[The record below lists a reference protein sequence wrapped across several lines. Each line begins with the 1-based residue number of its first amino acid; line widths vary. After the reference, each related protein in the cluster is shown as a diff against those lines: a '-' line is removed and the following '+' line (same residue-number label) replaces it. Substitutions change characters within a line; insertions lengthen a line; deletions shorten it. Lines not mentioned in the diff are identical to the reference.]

1 MQEEKILDE
10 IELRVVA
17 SLLEKKMSTPE
28 YYPMT
33 LNALK
38 NACNQSSNRDPV
50 VAFDEKTVASALERL
65 RDKGFSRVVHA
76 ADSRVPKYKETL
88 TEYFMLGDEE
98 AAVLCELMLRGA
110 QTVGELRNR
119 TARLWNFKELSEVE
133 EALTN
138 LIEKPP
144 RPLIVRLPRQPG
156 QKEPRSAHLLAGEVN
171 IEEIAA
177 SHSTHHAPRIEAAM
191 LEARAE
197 NERFAKLETEVET
210 LKQELENLKQQFE
223 GFKKQFE

>member
-10 IELRVVA
+10 IEVRVVA
-17 SLLEKKMSTPE
+17 SLLEKKMSTPD

-50 VAFDEKTVASALERL
+50 VSFDEKTVASAIERL
-65 RDKGFSRVVHA
+65 REKGFARVVHA
-76 ADSRVPKYKETL
+76 TDSRVPKYKETL
-88 TEYFMLGDEE
+88 TEYFMLGNAES
-98 AAVLCELMLRGA
+98 AVLCELMLRGA
-110 QTVGELRNR
+110 QTVGELKTRTNR
-119 TARLWNFKELSEVE
+119 MYVFIELTDVE

-156 QKEPRSAHLLAGEVN
+156 QKEGRNAHLLAGEVN
-171 IEEIAA
+171 AEEIVP
-177 SHSTHHAPRIEAAM
+177 HHTPRVEAAM

-197 NERFAKLETEVET
+197 NERFAKLESEVET
-210 LKQELENLKQQFE
+210 LKQELSNLKQQFE
-223 GFKKQFE
+223 EFKKQFE

>member
-10 IELRVVA
+10 IEVRVVA

-50 VAFDEKTVASALERL
+50 VSFDEKMVASALERL
-65 RDKGFSRVVHA
+65 REKGFSRVVHA

-88 TEYFMLGDEE
+88 TEYFMLGNAES
-98 AAVLCELMLRGA
+98 AVLCELMLRGA
-110 QTVGELRNR
+110 QTVGELRTRTNR
-119 TARLWNFKELSEVE
+119 MYVFIELADVE
-133 EALTN
+133 TALTN

-156 QKEPRSAHLLAGEVN
+156 QKEGRNAHLLSGEVKV
-171 IEEIAA
+171 EEIA
-177 SHSTHHAPRIEAAM
+177 SHHTPRVEAAM

-197 NERFAKLETEVET
+197 NERFTKLETEVET
-210 LKQELENLKQQFE
+210 LKQELASLKEQFE
-223 GFKKQFE
+223 EFKKQFE

>member
-10 IELRVVA
+10 VEVRVVA
-17 SLLEKKMSTPE
+17 SLLEKKMSTPD

-50 VAFDEKTVASALERL
+50 VSFDEKTVASALDRL
-65 RDKGFSRVVHA
+65 REKGFARVVHA
-76 ADSRVPKYKETL
+76 SDSRVPKYKETL
-88 TEYFMLGDEE
+88 TEYFMLGNAES
-98 AAVLCELMLRGA
+98 AVLCELMLRGA
-110 QTVGELRNR
+110 QTVGELKTRTNR
-119 TARLWNFKELSEVE
+119 MYVFIELTDVE

-144 RPLIVRLPRQPG
+144 RPLIVRLARQPG
-156 QKEPRSAHLLAGEVN
+156 QKEGRNAHLLAGEVKV
-171 IEEIAA
+171 EEIATA
-177 SHSTHHAPRIEAAM
+177 HHTPRVETAM

-197 NERFAKLETEVET
+197 NERFAKLETEIET
-210 LKQELENLKQQFE
+210 LKQDLSNLKQQFE
-223 GFKKQFE
+223 EFKKQFE

>member
-1 MQEEKILDE
+1 MHEEKILDE

-33 LNALK
+33 LNSLK

-50 VAFDEKTVASALERL
+50 VSFDEKTVASALERL
-65 RDKGFSRVVHA
+65 RDKGFSRVVHGS
-76 ADSRVPKYKETL
+76 DSRVPKYKETL

-133 EALTN
+133 DALTN

-171 IEEIAA
+171 IEEIA
-177 SHSTHHAPRIEAAM
+177 SHVHHSPRVEAAM

-210 LKQELENLKQQFE
+210 LKQELANLKEQFE

>member
-10 IELRVVA
+10 IEVRVVA

-50 VAFDEKTVASALERL
+50 VSFDEKTVASALERL
-65 RDKGFSRVVHA
+65 REKGFARVVHA
-76 ADSRVPKYKETL
+76 SDSRVPKYKETL
-88 TEYFMLGDEE
+88 AEYFMLGNAES
-98 AAVLCELMLRGA
+98 AVLCELMLRGA
-110 QTVGELRNR
+110 QTIGELKTRTNR
-119 TARLWNFKELSEVE
+119 MYVFIELADVE
-133 EALTN
+133 QALTN

-144 RPLIVRLPRQPG
+144 RPLIVRLARQPG
-156 QKEPRSAHLLAGEVN
+156 QKEGRNAHLLAGEVKA
-171 IEEIAA
+171 EEIAL
-177 SHSTHHAPRIEAAM
+177 HHTPRVETAM

-197 NERFAKLETEVET
+197 NERFAKLETEIET
-210 LKQELENLKQQFE
+210 LKQELSDLKQQFE
-223 GFKKQFE
+223 EFKRQFE

>member
-10 IELRVVA
+10 IEVRVVA

-50 VAFDEKTVASALERL
+50 VSFDEKTVASALERL

-133 EALTN
+133 ESLTN
-138 LIEKPP
+138 LVEKPP

-156 QKEPRSAHLLAGEVN
+156 QKEPRSAHLLSGEVKV
-171 IEEIAA
+171 EEIV
-177 SHSTHHAPRIEAAM
+177 SHTHHVPRVEAAM

-197 NERFAKLETEVET
+197 NERFAKLESEVES
-210 LKQELENLKQQFE
+210 LKQELTSLKEQFE

>member
-10 IELRVVA
+10 IEVRVVSA
-17 SLLEKKMSTPE
+17 MLEKKMSTPD

-50 VAFDEKTVASALERL
+50 VSFDEKTVASALERL
-65 RDKGFSRVVHA
+65 REKGFSRVVYQSE
-76 ADSRVPKYKETL
+76 SRVPKYRETL
-88 TEYFMLGDEE
+88 TEYYMLGNAES
-98 AAVLCELMLRGA
+98 AVLCELMLRGA
-110 QTVGELRNR
+110 QTVGELKTRTNR
-119 TARLWNFKELSEVE
+119 MYVFIELSDVE
-133 EALTN
+133 EALNN
-138 LIEKPP
+138 LVEKPP

-156 QKEPRSAHLLAGEVN
+156 QKEPRNAHLLAGEVN
-171 IEEIAA
+171 VEEIV
-177 SHSTHHAPRIEAAM
+177 SHTHHTPRVETAM

-210 LKQELENLKQQFE
+210 LKQEIADLKNQFE
-223 GFKKQFE
+223 EFKKQFE

>member
-1 MQEEKILDE
+1 
-10 IELRVVA
+10 
-17 SLLEKKMSTPE
+17 MSTPD

-50 VAFDEKTVASALERL
+50 VSFDEKTVASALERL
-65 RDKGFSRVVHA
+65 REKGFSRVVHG

-88 TEYFMLGDEE
+88 TEYYMLGDAES
-98 AAVLCELMLRGA
+98 AVICELMLRGA
-110 QTVGELRNR
+110 QTVGELRTR

-133 EALTN
+133 DALTN
-138 LIEKPP
+138 LVEKPP

-156 QKEPRSAHLLAGEVN
+156 QKEPRSAHLLSGEINV
-171 IEEIAA
+171 EEIA
-177 SHSTHHAPRIEAAM
+177 SQTTHHAPRVETAM